1 LGGATLFAWF
11 WWLIYFA
18 FMVFCIWMCAS
29 VAASKGRSPLLYGIL
44 GAFFT
49 LITLI
54 VVLILPTRQTA

>member
-1 LGGATLFAWF
+1 MFAWF

-29 VAASKGRSPLLYGIL
+29 VATSKGRSPLLYGIL